1 MKFLDEAKI
10 YIKAGNGGS
19 GAVSFRREKY
29 IEYGGPDGGDG
40 GNGGNVYI
48 KAVEGLNTL
57 IDYRYKQHYKAER
70 GKDGAGK
77 NKTGHGGRDITLLV
91 PQGTQIYDELKEEL
105 IEDLLEI
112 DQAYMIAKG
121 GSGGFGNSRFK
132 SSINRAP
139 RTANKGTPG
148 ENTIIWLQMKLI
160 ADCGIVGLPNAGK
173 STLLSRISQANP
185 KISDYPFTTLNPVLG
200 VVNHSDDNFIVA
212 DIPGLIEGAHEGTG
226 LGHKFLSHIE
236 RCPMIIHMISL
247 EEENIQQSYK
257 IIRKE
262 IKRYGGDLSKK
273 PEIIVLNKSDLM
285 NEKDIQEKIKDF
297 SDRIKSK
304 ILIISAEKYI
314 GIEELK
320 EKIYQLIVKQNRKS
334 SKQEKWQPQI
344 K

>member
-77 NKTGHGGRDITLLV
+77 NKTGHGGRDITLFV

-132 SSINRAP
+132 SSTNRAP

-148 ENTIIWLQMKLI
+148 EDIIIWLQMKLI

-236 RCPMIIHMISL
+236 RCPMLIHMISL

-285 NEKDIQEKIKDF
+285 NENDIQEKIKDF
-297 SDRIKSK
+297 SDRIRSK
-304 ILIISAEKYI
+304 ILITSAEKYI

-320 EKIYQLIVKQNRKS
+320 EKVYQLVVRQNRKS

>member
-40 GNGGNVYI
+40 GNGGNVHI

-57 IDYRYKQHYKAER
+57 IDYRYKQHYKSER

-77 NKTGHGGRDITLLV
+77 NKTGHGGKDITLLV

-112 DQAYMIAKG
+112 NQTYMIAKG

-132 SSINRAP
+132 SSTNRAQ

-148 ENTIIWLQMKLI
+148 EDIIIWLQMKLI

-262 IKRYGGDLSKK
+262 IKRYGDDLSKK

>member
-132 SSINRAP
+132 SSTNRAP

-148 ENTIIWLQMKLI
+148 EDTIIWLQMKLI

-236 RCPMIIHMISL
+236 RCPMLIHMISL

-285 NEKDIQEKIKDF
+285 NENDIQEKIKDF
-297 SDRIKSK
+297 SDRIRSK
-304 ILIISAEKYI
+304 ILITSAENYI

-320 EKIYQLIVKQNRKS
+320 EKVYQLIIKQNRKS